1 MHQYYFG
8 QYAAR
13 KKRHSNDRIWE
24 NGKLRSAMLDI
35 PRMDSGRGASGRRS
49 NNADEILAGRSDSS
63 VN

>member
-1 MHQYYFG
+1 MLYFG
-8 QYAAR
+8 QYER
-13 KKRHSNDRIWE
+13 EKGHS

-35 PRMDSGRGASGRRS
+35 THMDSGRGASGRRR